1 MKWFLSHRRG
11 LAGAAI
17 LVATFG
23 GHVALSHGW
32 TGLATVLAAVQAVA
46 AGPLLWPALPPR
58 WRPLAIAVPL
68 VLLAGLLAGS
78 VRSERD
84 GALAVAGLGHAM
96 LYGGLLTWFGGSLR
110 PGRISLVTG
119 LAMRLNPRFRPDMI
133 PYTRAV
139 TATWCGFCVA
149 QLIGSA
155 ALLTMAPVS
164 WWLLLVG
171 TLHVPMAIGLGLAEF
186 AARAWRFRG
195 EQTGL
200 RDTVIGMRRGAWRA
214 SPAAAAD
221 TSVPAADCPGHSG
234 NATRHPAPGSD
245 SALGPAR

>member
-1 MKWFLSHRRG
+1 MKRLLSHGRG
-11 LAGAAI
+11 LAGAVV
-17 LVATFG
+17 LVATVG
-23 GHVALSHGW
+23 GHAALTQGW
-32 TGLATVLAAVQAVA
+32 TRLAAMLAALQAVA

-58 WRPLAIAVPL
+58 WRPLAVAMPA
-68 VLLAGLLAGS
+68 VLLAGLALGLA
-78 VRSERD
+78 RSERG

-96 LYGGLLTWFGGSLR
+96 LYAGLLIWFGGSLR
-110 PGRISLVTG
+110 RGQVSLVTR
-119 LAMRLNPRFRPDMI
+119 LAMRLNPRFRPGMI

-149 QLIGSA
+149 QLVGSV

-200 RDTVIGMRRGAWRA
+200 RDTIIGMRRGAWRA
-214 SPAAAAD
+214 SPATDAD
-221 TSVPAADCPGHSG
+221 TSAPAADYPGHSE
-234 NATRHPAPGSD
+234 NATRRPAPGSD
-245 SALGPAR
+245 NAPGPAR

>member
-1 MKWFLSHRRG
+1 MKWLLSHRRG

-17 LVATFG
+17 LVATVG
-23 GHVALSHGW
+23 GHAALGHGW
-32 TGLATVLAAVQAVA
+32 TGLAVLLAALQAVA
-46 AGPLLWPALPPR
+46 ASPLLWPALPPR
-58 WRPLAIAVPL
+58 WRPLAVALPL
-68 VLLAGLLAGS
+68 VLLAGLVAGS

-96 LYGGLLTWFGGSLR
+96 LYAGLLAWFGGSLR
-110 PGRISLVTG
+110 RGRVSLVTR

-149 QLIGSA
+149 QLAGSA
-155 ALLTMAPVS
+155 ALLLMAPVS

-171 TLHVPMAIGLGLAEF
+171 TLHVPMAIGLGLAEV
-186 AARAWRFRG
+186 AVRAWRFRG

-200 RDTVIGMRRGAWRA
+200 RDTIIGMRRGAWRA

-221 TSVPAADCPGHSG
+221 TSAPIEDCPGRSG
-234 NATRHPAPGSD
+234 SATRRPAPGSD
-245 SALGPAR
+245 SAPGPAR